1 MSDITPLHCIDYGCF
16 KCTLKVHV
24 HFESTLPIVN
34 HIDVTVFELFV
45 IRIFDDI
52 ARKCNEHLIKE
63 VDMGKLYFVSF

>member
-63 VDMGKLYFVSF
+63 RDMGKLYFVSF